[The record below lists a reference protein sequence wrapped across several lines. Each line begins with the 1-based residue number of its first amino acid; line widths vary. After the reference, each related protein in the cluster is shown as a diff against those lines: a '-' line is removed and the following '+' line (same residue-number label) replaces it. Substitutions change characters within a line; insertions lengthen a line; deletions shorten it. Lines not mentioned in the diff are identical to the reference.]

1 MRNRF
6 ILFILFL
13 IPTIG
18 KASVDD
24 SLPQGVASR
33 LLVFPFILRSPE
45 TKWGFGAA
53 GAFFFKTDNKEEN
66 LRTSDINIVSLYTLR
81 KQLVIV
87 LGSTVFFSGEKKIFR
102 GQASYSY
109 YPDKFWGLGNDSPD
123 SLKSNY
129 SLKQFFLNPQFI
141 IKTYKKLFIG
151 ASIELQ
157 NVSDFSYNSGNVFDT
172 QNIFGKNGGFTA
184 GVGILFTL
192 DTRNNA
198 YSPSK
203 GEFAELNIT
212 RFTKALGSDFDF
224 TSYAFDLRRFYPLGK
239 DRVIGFQGFSKF
251 NLGNTPIRN
260 LSMLGGNEIMRGY
273 YKGRYADRNMIAFQA
288 ELRQHLFWRFGL
300 AAFIS
305 TGQVSNKINEFGLN
319 DFHLAGGGG
328 LRIMLQKRE
337 KLNLRVD
344 VGFAENSTG
353 VYVIMKEAF

>member
-1 MRNRF
+1 MRNSCIF
-6 ILFILFL
+6 LILFL
-13 IPTIG
+13 LPTIC
-18 KASVDD
+18 KSSVDD

-33 LLVFPFILRSPE
+33 LFIFPFILLSPE

-53 GAFFFKTDNKEEN
+53 GAFFFKTNNKEEN
-66 LRTSDINIVSLYTLR
+66 LRTSDINVVSLYTLR
-81 KQLVIV
+81 KQVVIV
-87 LGSTVFFSGEKKIFR
+87 LGSTIFFSGENEIFR
-102 GQASYSY
+102 GQSSYSY

-123 SLKSNY
+123 SFKTDY

-141 IKTYKKLFIG
+141 IRTYEKLFVG
-151 ASIELQ
+151 ASVEVQ
-157 NVSDFSYNSGNVFDT
+157 NVTNFSFKSGSIFDSP
-172 QNIFGKNGGFTA
+172 NILGKRGGFTA
-184 GVGILFTL
+184 GLGILFTL

-212 RFTKALGSDFDF
+212 RFTKVLGSDFDF
-224 TSYAFDLRRFYPLGK
+224 TSYTFDLRRFYPFGK
-239 DRVIGFQGFSKF
+239 NRVIGIQGFSKF
-251 NLGNTPIRN
+251 NFGKTPIRN

-288 ELRQHLFWRFGL
+288 ELRQYLFWRLGL
-300 AAFIS
+300 VAFVS
-305 TGQVSNKINEFGLN
+305 TGQVSNKLNELGLN

-328 LRIMLQKRE
+328 LRIMLHKKE